1 MSNRPLPKFK
11 LEIGNIIN
19 SYNRKLKIINRE
31 YRPKIAH
38 SHSREFISNEKWYKY
53 KCLKC
58 GNEDWILE
66 TALCDNQHIGCNVCS
81 TRPKKVVPGINDI
94 PTTAPW
100 MAKYF

>member
-38 SHSREFISNEKWYKY
+38 SHGREFISNEKWYQY
-53 KCLKC
+53 KCLDC
-58 GNEDWILE
+58 GNEDWIIDI
-66 TALCDNQHIGCNVCS
+66 ALCDNQNIGCN
-81 TRPKKVVPGINDI
+81 D
-94 PTTAPW
+94 
-100 MAKYF
+100 